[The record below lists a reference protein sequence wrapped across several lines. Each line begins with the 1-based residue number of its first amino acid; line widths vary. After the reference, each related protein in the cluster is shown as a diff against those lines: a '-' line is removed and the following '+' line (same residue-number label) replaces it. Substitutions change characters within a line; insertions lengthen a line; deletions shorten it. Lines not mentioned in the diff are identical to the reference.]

1 MKSNKVYSEYKKM
14 TKETFGYEFTCP
26 KCCMIFSGHIDKDVV
41 QLDYRCSCGQ
51 ILSITP
57 GK

>member
-14 TKETFGYEFTCP
+14 TKESFVHEFTCP
-26 KCCMIFSGHIDKDVV
+26 KCYMTFSGHIDKSVV
-41 QLDYRCSCGQ
+41 RLDYQCSCGEV
-51 ILSITP
+51 LSITP